1 MPLRLQA
8 TEDDVYHLM
17 DLKEQYFIMTAICSV
32 AEGISAY
39 FFIYQKRCWDLVY
52 LCTALAL
59 AIILLLRQAIKIS
72 RSVMAPMAFS
82 RTERIQ
88 DKLVPYL
95 EYCEYRKELDKKTI
109 KAYRIDLRQY
119 FAFICCDE
127 PDKEKIEA
135 YITELHK
142 KYKQKTVKRKIATLK
157 AFYNYLEEEEI
168 ISCNPFRKI
177 KVKFKENLTL
187 PRIIPRE
194 EIEIL
199 LNYMYNC
206 LKEYD
211 LTGYKYKLRDIA
223 VVEVL
228 FATGARV
235 YEISTIREDSVNLNS
250 GQIRIMGKGGKE
262 RYVQIS
268 NSSVLAI
275 LKKYYMENE
284 NEIKKSGCFFINN
297 RGKRYTEQSIR
308 AMLKKYAKQAGI
320 ERNITPH
327 MFRHS
332 FATYLIEEGVD
343 VSCVQQILGHS
354 SIKTTQIYIHIA
366 AKKQAEIL
374 REMHP
379 RNSMSIVDVA

>member
-1 MPLRLQA
+1 M
-8 TEDDVYHLM
+8 
-17 DLKEQYFIMTAICSV
+17 
-32 AEGISAY
+32 
-39 FFIYQKRCWDLVY
+39 
-52 LCTALAL
+52 
-59 AIILLLRQAIKIS
+59 
-72 RSVMAPMAFS
+72 
-82 RTERIQ
+82 RIQ

-95 EYCEYRKELDKKTI
+95 EYCEYRKELDKNTI
-109 KAYRIDLRQY
+109 KAYRIDLSQY

-127 PDKEKIEA
+127 PDKEKIEE

-142 KYKQKTVKRKIATLK
+142 KYKQKTVKRKIASLK

-168 ISCNPFRKI
+168 ISRNPFRKI
-177 KVKFKENLTL
+177 KVKFKETLTL

-194 EIEIL
+194 EIEML

-206 LKEYD
+206 LKEND

-235 YEISTIREDSVNLNS
+235 YEISNIREDSVNLNS

-297 RGKRYTEQSIR
+297 RGNRYTEQSIR

-379 RNSMSIVDVA
+379 RNSMSIADVA